1 MMCNVVSDSDLK
13 KTWYIYVFLFFKIKA
28 QQQEIRLKMSDTCKY
43 RSVYLMCIQSDIHIQ
58 RCSLKSIVFKCHGHP
73 KMSPKITRKG
83 KNCTFLWI
91 YWQDKEDIQ
100 YFIQHFIQFLVDVA
114 LTNSMIY

>member
-1 MMCNVVSDSDLK
+1 MMCNVVSDSYLKK

-73 KMSPKITRKG
+73 KMSPKITREG

-91 YWQDKEDIQ
+91 
-100 YFIQHFIQFLVDVA
+100 
-114 LTNSMIY
+114 